1 MSGFLANN
9 PTPHAKM
16 EKNDLNSSLLLL
28 TVGIESGPPSQL
40 IIALLLLGY
49 TELGLIIGEIL

>member
-1 MSGFLANN
+1 
-9 PTPHAKM
+9 M